1 MVHFALPTVWDA
13 LRVIYSRGNALLILF
28 LMFFAV
34 SLPSR
39 ADAPLID
46 RVSTDWLGGVPENGR
61 LAYEI
66 TRKGKRLGFQTLD
79 FTTLDNGDLQVD
91 VHIEIDFKIIF
102 PLFRYLH
109 DNREVWRDGKLLSL
123 TSKTDNNGEDEFVRL
138 RAEEG
143 KLVGAGTKFTDNLT
157 SDMLTTS
164 YFNPNFIRQ
173 TALVSTQDG
182 RRLDTGI
189 EIIGR
194 EVLQLQTGRVEAT
207 RFRLSGKLRIDIW
220 YTDSGRWVKTEFIRG
235 GNKLIVQEVNPA
247 SIPQRKKWR
256 HP

>member
-13 LRVIYSRGNALLILF
+13 LRVISSRGKTLLILF
-28 LMFFAV
+28 LTFFAI

-39 ADAPLID
+39 ADAPSPD
-46 RVSTDWLGGVPENGR
+46 FVSTDWLGGVPENGL

-79 FTTLDNGDLQVD
+79 FKELDNGDLQVD

-109 DNREVWRDGKLLSL
+109 DNREIWRAGKLLSL
-123 TSKTDNNGEDEFVRL
+123 SSKTDNNGDDEFVKL
-138 RAEEG
+138 RAEG
-143 KLVGAGTKFTDNLT
+143 DKIVGSGTKFAGGLT
-157 SDMLTTS
+157 ADMLTTS

-173 TALVSTQDG
+173 TALISTQDG
-182 RRLDTGI
+182 RRLDT
-189 EIIGR
+189 EITVVGR
-194 EVLQLQTGRVEAT
+194 EVLQLETGRVEAT

-247 SIPQRKKWR
+247 SIPNRKKWR